1 LTVSFLEVG
10 FLEEGL
16 APLRQDRSVLVVV
29 ALDVD
34 DVLRVEHLDA
44 EDDVDAFSTSVD
56 LELLL
61 ELDDAFR

>member
-1 LTVSFLEVG
+1 
-10 FLEEGL
+10 
-16 APLRQDRSVLVVV
+16 LVVV

-61 ELDDAFR
+61 ELDDASR